1 MATSNEEIQDALI
14 AHQVELLRFGKGL
27 RNRIV
32 RLLDRAEP
40 ELRAKLT
47 ARLERKQSLGWDP
60 GPATTKRMAK
70 TAKLIEEINKPTFE
84 EINKLVTSELLGIA
98 AGEAVFVAGVIT
110 AKLPVTFEPALPT
123 GRQLRGIVF
132 GRPFQN
138 RILRDWLKTF
148 STGDRRRMM
157 DEIRQGLVF
166 SETPTQIAR
175 RIFGTQA
182 MGGADGVREIT
193 RRGAQTLAQTA
204 TSAVSNASRQAV
216 YNRNR
221 GIIPREVYVAT
232 LDSKTTPICR
242 SLDGDVFEVGDG
254 PTPPLH
260 MNCRSIRA
268 PVVDGRKLGKRP
280 ATTATKKRLE
290 GLKGPA
296 RRREVEKLT
305 GRVPAETTY
314 QQWLGKQSA
323 GFQDEV
329 LGPTRGRLFR
339 KGELDLKGFVDNSG
353 EQWTLRQLYEQDP
366 GRFQRA
372 NLPAPRAPGA
382 STPKI

>member
-40 ELRAKLT
+40 ELKAKLI
-47 ARLERKQSLGWDP
+47 ARLERNTVLGWDP
-60 GPATTKRMAK
+60 GPATTRRMQK
-70 TAKLIEEINKPTFE
+70 TADLIKAINKPTFD
-84 EINKLVTSELLGIA
+84 EINKTITRELLGVA
-98 AGEAVFVAGVIT
+98 AGEAVFVAGLMT
-110 AKLPVTFEPALPT
+110 AKLPVTWEPALPT
-123 GRQLRGIVF
+123 GRQLRAIVF
-132 GRPFQN
+132 ARPFQN
-138 RILRDWLKTF
+138 KVLREWLSRF
-148 STGDRRRMM
+148 SAGDRSRMM

-221 GIIPREVYVAT
+221 SITPREVYVAT

-242 SLDGDVFEVGDG
+242 SLDGDVYEVGVG
-254 PTPPLH
+254 PMPPIH
-260 MNCRSIRA
+260 MNCRSLRA

-314 QQWLGKQSA
+314 QEWLGKQKA

-329 LGPTRGRLFR
+329 LGPTRGKLFR

-353 EQWTLRQLYEQDP
+353 DQWTLRQLYEQDP

>member
-1 MATSNEEIQDALI
+1 
-14 AHQVELLRFGKGL
+14 
-27 RNRIV
+27 
-32 RLLDRAEP
+32 
-40 ELRAKLT
+40 
-47 ARLERKQSLGWDP
+47 
-60 GPATTKRMAK
+60 
-70 TAKLIEEINKPTFE
+70 
-84 EINKLVTSELLGIA
+84 
-98 AGEAVFVAGVIT
+98 
-110 AKLPVTFEPALPT
+110 
-123 GRQLRGIVF
+123 
-132 GRPFQN
+132 
-138 RILRDWLKTF
+138 
-148 STGDRRRMM
+148 
-157 DEIRQGLVF
+157 
-166 SETPTQIAR
+166 
-175 RIFGTQA
+175 

-221 GIIPREVYVAT
+221 SITPREVYVAT

-242 SLDGDVFEVGDG
+242 SLDGDVYEVGVG
-254 PTPPLH
+254 PMPPIH
-260 MNCRSIRA
+260 MNCRSLRA

-314 QQWLGKQSA
+314 QEWLGKQKA

-329 LGPTRGRLFR
+329 LGPTRGKLFR

-353 EQWTLRQLYEQDP
+353 DQWTLRQLYEQDP

>member
-1 MATSNEEIQDALI
+1 MATANEEIRDALLS
-14 AHQVELLRFGKGL
+14 HQVELLRFGKGL
-27 RNRIV
+27 RNRIKA
-32 RLLDRAEP
+32 LLDRGEP
-40 ELRAKLT
+40 ELSRKLQ
-47 ARLERKQSLGWDP
+47 ARLAQKEALGWDP
-60 GPATTKRMAK
+60 GPATTRRMAK
-70 TAKLIEEINKPTFE
+70 TRDLIKEITKPTFK
-84 EINKLVTSELLGIA
+84 EINQLVISDLLGVA
-98 AGEAVFVAGVIT
+98 AGESVFVAGVMT
-110 AKLPVTFEPALPT
+110 ASLPVTWEPSLPS
-123 GRQLRGIVF
+123 GRQLRAIVF
-132 GRPFQN
+132 ARPFQN

-148 STGDRRRMM
+148 EVNDRRRMM

-175 RIFGTQA
+175 RIFGTRA

-193 RRGAQTLAQTA
+193 RRGAQTLAQTSV
-204 TSAVSNASRQAV
+204 SAVSNASRQAV

-221 GIIPREVYVAT
+221 GITPREVYVAT

-242 SLDGDVFEVGDG
+242 SLDGEVFEVGDG
-254 PTPPLH
+254 PIPPLH

-314 QQWLGKQSA
+314 QQWLGRQSA

-329 LGPTRGRLFR
+329 LGPTRGKLFR
-339 KGELDLKGFVDNSG
+339 KKELDLKGFVDNSG
-353 EQWTLRQLYEQDP
+353 DQWTLRQLYEQDP

-372 NLPAPRAPGA
+372 NLAAPRAPGA

>member
-1 MATSNEEIQDALI
+1 VATSNEEIQDALI
-14 AHQVELLRFGKGL
+14 GHQVELLRFGKGL

-32 RLLDRAEP
+32 RLLDKVEP
-40 ELRAKLT
+40 ELKAKLI
-47 ARLERKQSLGWDP
+47 ARLERNKVLGWDP
-60 GPATTKRMAK
+60 GPATTRRMRK
-70 TAKLIEEINKPTFE
+70 TRDLIKEIQKDTFDD
-84 EINKLVTSELLGIA
+84 INKLITSDLLGIA
-98 AGEAVFVAGVIT
+98 AGESVFVAGLMT
-110 AKLPVTFEPALPT
+110 AKLPVTWEPALPT
-123 GRQLRGIVF
+123 GRQLRAIVF
-132 GRPFQN
+132 ARPFQN
-138 RILRDWLKTF
+138 KVLREWLSRF
-148 STGDRRRMM
+148 SAGDRSRMM

-221 GIIPREVYVAT
+221 SITPREVYVAT

-242 SLDGDVFEVGDG
+242 SLDGDVYEVGVG
-254 PTPPLH
+254 PMPPIH
-260 MNCRSIRA
+260 MNCRSLRA

-314 QQWLGKQSA
+314 QEWLGKQKA

-329 LGPTRGRLFR
+329 LGPTRGKLFR

-353 EQWTLRQLYEQDP
+353 DQWTLRQLYEQDP